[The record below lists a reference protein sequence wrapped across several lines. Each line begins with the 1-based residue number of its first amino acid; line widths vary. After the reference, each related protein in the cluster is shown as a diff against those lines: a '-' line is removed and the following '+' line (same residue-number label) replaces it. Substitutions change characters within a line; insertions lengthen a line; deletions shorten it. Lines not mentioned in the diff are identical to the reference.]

1 MRVKIVFVDFINKS
15 VRRQNDRLFKKLKTL
30 KSLWFAIGL
39 ALTLLVACGRIT
51 IIDFETANKAI
62 QNDFLPKIKI
72 EQALVSDAAAAR
84 YSTDSI
90 KEPLPKID
98 DFPLYGAQPTNDP
111 KQVYVE
117 IYSSAE
123 KANAQK
129 QDERWL
135 VDVAEAFNAKN
146 VATSSGQIIRVGV
159 RNTPSGLAE
168 RLIASKTFKPAAFS
182 PSNDLW
188 VEILKSDGITPKTI
202 APVLQPNGTGFA
214 VRGDAYQELAKDGT
228 VTFDRLLSAITSGKI
243 SVGYPNPYSS
253 STSLNLLYTIFW
265 QAAGHNRDKQPLTVQ
280 DLNAPQVSSVFDAF
294 QKQVIVTSVT
304 TLELKD
310 IFVRDQQKMQAFPL
324 DGVAFTALKKLP
336 GFEQVAYVP
345 FGLPHNAPLVGF
357 DWNTPEQQEALQKF
371 SEFATSEPMQK
382 LAFAAPEVME
392 YLKSKDIPVNPS
404 GEVLKTALTFWKQRK
419 DGGRTVYMMM
429 VIDTSGSMAGDR
441 IKAVKDGLRIATKEI
456 NAGNQVGLIT
466 FSDRVKNVVS
476 LSPFDALQHKRLLA
490 AIDAL
495 EADGN
500 TALYDGAI
508 VGLAP
513 LMERRKAD
521 PTGVFRLLLLTDGEV
536 TTGLKF
542 EEVKDLMKFS
552 DVRIYPIAYGE
563 VNQKELSAIAAL
575 RESTVQV
582 GTPQNVQNLLKE
594 IFQTNL

>member
-1 MRVKIVFVDFINKS
+1 MIMNKA
-15 VRRQNDRLFKKLKTL
+15 RIMIDLAFDRLFKKLKTL
-30 KSLWFAIGL
+30 RSLWFAIGL
-39 ALTLLVACGRIT
+39 SLTLLVACGT
-51 IIDFETANKAI
+51 IKIDSFETASKAI
-62 QNDFLPKIKI
+62 QNDFLPKIRI

-90 KEPLPKID
+90 KEPLPKIE
-98 DFPLYGAQPTNDP
+98 DFPLYAAQPTNDP

-123 KANAQK
+123 KANAQR

-146 VATSSGQIIRVGV
+146 ITLKSGQVVRVGV
-159 RNTPSGLAE
+159 RNIASGLAE
-168 RLIASKTFKPAAFS
+168 RLISSKTMKPAAFS

-188 VEILKSDGITPKTI
+188 IEILKSDGV
-202 APVLQPNGTGFA
+202 PVKVISPALQINGTGFA
-214 VRGDAYQELAKDGT
+214 VRGDIYQELAKGGE
-228 VTFDRLLSAITSGKI
+228 VTFVRLLDAITTGKMSI
-243 SVGYPNPYSS
+243 GYPNPYSS
-253 STSLNLLYTIFW
+253 STALNLLYTILW
-265 QAAGHNRDKQPLTVQ
+265 QAAGHDRDKQPLTVQ
-280 DLNAPQVSSVFDAF
+280 DLKVPQVSSVFDAF

-336 GFEQVAYVP
+336 GFEQVAYIP
-345 FGLPHNAPLVGF
+345 FGIPHNAPLVGF
-357 DWNTPEQQEALQKF
+357 DWNTPEQQEGLQQF
-371 SEFATSEPMQK
+371 AEFATSESMQK
-382 LAFAAPEVME
+382 LAFAAPEVLE
-392 YLKSKDIPVNPS
+392 HFKQKNFPAIPS

-441 IKAVKDGLRIATKEI
+441 IKSVKEGLRIATKEI

-466 FSDRVKNVVS
+466 FSDRVKNIVN

-490 AIDAL
+490 AINVL

-508 VGLAP
+508 AGLAP

-563 VNQKELSAIAAL
+563 VNQQELKAIAAL

>member
-1 MRVKIVFVDFINKS
+1 MINKFGKYLF
-15 VRRQNDRLFKKLKTL
+15 DRLFKKLKSL
-30 KSLWFAIGL
+30 RSLWFAFGL
-39 ALTLLVACGRIT
+39 SLTLLVACGT
-51 IIDFETANKAI
+51 IKVDSFETASKAI

-72 EQALVSDAAAAR
+72 EQALVSDSAAAR

-90 KEPLPKID
+90 KEPLPKIE
-98 DFPLYGAQPTNDP
+98 DFPLYGAQPTNDT

-117 IYSSAE
+117 IFSSAE

-146 VATSSGQIIRVGV
+146 VTTGSGQIIRVGI
-159 RNTPSGLAE
+159 RNIASGLGE
-168 RLIASKTFKPAAFS
+168 RLIASKTFKPAGFS

-188 VEILKSDGITPKTI
+188 VEILKSDGIPTKQIT
-202 APVLQPNGTGFA
+202 PVLQANGTGFA
-214 VRGDAYQELAKDGT
+214 VRGDIYQELAKSGE
-228 VTFDRLLSAITSGKI
+228 VTFDRLLDAITTGKLSI
-243 SVGYPNPYSS
+243 GYPNPYSS
-253 STSLNLLYTIFW
+253 STALNLLYTILW
-265 QAAGHNRDKQPLTVQ
+265 KAAGHDRDKQPLTVQ
-280 DLNAPQVSSVFDAF
+280 DLKVPQVSSVFDAF

-345 FGLPHNAPLVGF
+345 FGLPHNAPLVSF
-357 DWNTPEQQEALQKF
+357 EWNTPDQQEALQKF
-371 SEFATSEPMQK
+371 AEFATSEPMQK
-382 LAFAAPEVME
+382 LAFATPEILE
-392 YLKSKDIPVNPS
+392 HIKRKDLPANPS

-419 DGGRTVYMMM
+419 DGGRTVYMML
-429 VIDTSGSMAGDR
+429 VIDTSGSMTGAR
-441 IKAVKDGLRIATKEI
+441 MQAVKEGLRIATKEI

-466 FSDRVKNVVS
+466 FSDRVKNVVN

-490 AIDAL
+490 AVDVL

-508 VGLAP
+508 AGLAP
-513 LMERRKAD
+513 LMERRKVD
-521 PTGVFRLLLLTDGEV
+521 PTGAFRLLLLTDGEV
-536 TTGLKF
+536 TSGLKF
-542 EEVKDLMKFS
+542 EEVKDLMRFS
-552 DVRIYPIAYGE
+552 EVRIYPIAYGE
-563 VNQKELSAIAAL
+563 VNQKELAAIAAL

>member
-1 MRVKIVFVDFINKS
+1 MFANIINKIS
-15 VRRQNDRLFKKLKTL
+15 NKLRDRLFKNL
-30 KSLWFAIGL
+30 KSLRSLWFVIGL
-39 ALTLLVACGRIT
+39 SMTLIVACGT
-51 IIDFETANKAI
+51 IKIDSFETASKAI
-62 QNDFLPKIKI
+62 QSDFLPKIKI

-90 KEPLPKID
+90 KEPLPKIE
-98 DFPLYGAQPTNDP
+98 DFPLYGAQPTNDA

-117 IYSSAE
+117 IFSSAE
-123 KANAQK
+123 KANAQR

-146 VATSSGQIIRVGV
+146 VTLKSGQVIRVGI
-159 RNTPSGLAE
+159 RNIASGLGE
-168 RLIASKTFKPAAFS
+168 RLIASKTIKPAGFS

-188 VEILKSDGITPKTI
+188 VEILKSDGIPTKEI
-202 APVLQPNGTGFA
+202 APVLQANGTGFA
-214 VRGDAYQELAKDGT
+214 VRGDTYQELAKSGE
-228 VTFDRLLSAITSGKI
+228 VTFERLLDAITTGKLSI
-243 SVGYPNPYSS
+243 GYPNPYSS
-253 STSLNLLYTIFW
+253 STALNLLYTILW
-265 QAAGHNRDKQPLTVQ
+265 QAAGHDRDKQPLTVQ
-280 DLNAPQVSSVFDAF
+280 DLKVPQVSSVFDAF

-345 FGLPHNAPLVGF
+345 FGMPHNAPLVGF

-371 SEFATSEPMQK
+371 AEFATSEPMQK
-382 LAFAAPEVME
+382 LAFATPEVLE
-392 YLKSKDIPVNPS
+392 YIKRKNLPATPS

-429 VIDTSGSMAGDR
+429 VIDTSGSMAGAR
-441 IKAVKDGLRIATKEI
+441 MQSLKEGLRIATKEI

-466 FSDRVKNVVS
+466 FSDRVKNIVN
-476 LSPFDALQHKRLLA
+476 LFPFDALQHKRLLA

-508 VGLAP
+508 AGLAP

-563 VNQKELSAIAAL
+563 VNQKELAAIAAL
-575 RESTVQV
+575 RESTVQI

>member
-1 MRVKIVFVDFINKS
+1 MFINIINKS
-15 VRRQNDRLFKKLKTL
+15 LRKLRDRLFKNPKSLR
-30 KSLWFAIGL
+30 SLWFVIGL
-39 ALTLLVACGRIT
+39 SLTLIVACGAIK
-51 IIDFETANKAI
+51 IDSFETASKAI

-72 EQALVSDAAAAR
+72 EQALVSDSAAAR

-90 KEPLPKID
+90 KEPLPKIE
-98 DFPLYGAQPTNDP
+98 DFPLYGAQPTNDT

-117 IYSSAE
+117 IFSSAE

-146 VATSSGQIIRVGV
+146 VITGSGQIIRVGI
-159 RNTPSGLAE
+159 RNIASGLGE
-168 RLIASKTFKPAAFS
+168 RLIASKTFKPAGFS

-188 VEILKSDGITPKTI
+188 VEILKSDGIPTKQI
-202 APVLQPNGTGFA
+202 APVLQANGTGFA
-214 VRGDAYQELAKDGT
+214 VRGDIYQELAKSGE
-228 VTFDRLLSAITSGKI
+228 VTFDRLLDAITTGKLSI
-243 SVGYPNPYSS
+243 GYPNPYSS
-253 STSLNLLYTIFW
+253 STALNLLYTILW
-265 QAAGHNRDKQPLTVQ
+265 QAAGHDRDKQPLTVQ
-280 DLNAPQVSSVFDAF
+280 DLKVPQVSSVFDAF

-336 GFEQVAYVP
+336 GFEQVAYIP

-357 DWNTPEQQEALQKF
+357 DWNTPDQQEALQKF
-371 SEFATSEPMQK
+371 AEFATSEPMQK
-382 LAFAAPEVME
+382 LAFATPEVLE
-392 YLKSKDIPVNPS
+392 YIKRKNLPATPS

-429 VIDTSGSMAGDR
+429 VIDTSGSMAGAR
-441 IKAVKDGLRIATKEI
+441 IQAVKEGLRIATKEI

-466 FSDRVKNVVS
+466 FSDRVKNIVN

-508 VGLAP
+508 AGLAP
-513 LMERRKAD
+513 LMERRKID

-536 TTGLKF
+536 TSGLKF
-542 EEVKDLMKFS
+542 EEVKDLMRFS

-563 VNQKELSAIAAL
+563 VNQQELKAIAAL

>member
-1 MRVKIVFVDFINKS
+1 MFANIINKIS
-15 VRRQNDRLFKKLKTL
+15 NKLRDRLFKKLKTL
-30 KSLWFAIGL
+30 RSLWFAIGL
-39 ALTLLVACGRIT
+39 SLTLIVACGT
-51 IIDFETANKAI
+51 IKIDSFETASKAI

-72 EQALVSDAAAAR
+72 EQALVSDSAAAR

-90 KEPLPKID
+90 KEPLPKIE
-98 DFPLYGAQPTNDP
+98 DFPLYGAQPTNDT

-117 IYSSAE
+117 IFSSAE

-146 VATSSGQIIRVGV
+146 LTTGSGQIIRVGI
-159 RNTPSGLAE
+159 RNIASGLGE
-168 RLIASKTFKPAAFS
+168 RLIASKTFKPAGFS

-188 VEILKSDGITPKTI
+188 VEILKSDGIPTKQI
-202 APVLQPNGTGFA
+202 APVLQANGTGFA
-214 VRGDAYQELAKDGT
+214 VRGDIYQELAKSGE
-228 VTFDRLLSAITSGKI
+228 VTFDRLLDAITTGKLSI
-243 SVGYPNPYSS
+243 GYPNPYSS
-253 STSLNLLYTIFW
+253 STALNLLYTILW
-265 QAAGHNRDKQPLTVQ
+265 KAAGHDRDKQPLTVQ
-280 DLNAPQVSSVFDAF
+280 DLKVPQVSSVFDAF

-336 GFEQVAYVP
+336 GFEQVAYIP

-357 DWNTPEQQEALQKF
+357 DWNTPDQQEALQKF
-371 SEFATSEPMQK
+371 AEFATSEPMQK
-382 LAFAAPEVME
+382 LAFATPEVLE
-392 YLKSKDIPVNPS
+392 YIKRKNLPATPS

-429 VIDTSGSMAGDR
+429 VIDTSGSMAGAR
-441 IKAVKDGLRIATKEI
+441 IQAVKEGLRIATKEI

-466 FSDRVKNVVS
+466 FSDRVKNIVN

-508 VGLAP
+508 AGLAP
-513 LMERRKAD
+513 LMERRKID

-536 TTGLKF
+536 TSGLKF
-542 EEVKDLMKFS
+542 EEVKDLMRFS
-552 DVRIYPIAYGE
+552 EVRIYPIAYGE
-563 VNQKELSAIAAL
+563 VNQQELKAIAAL

>member
-1 MRVKIVFVDFINKS
+1 MLNK
-15 VRRQNDRLFKKLKTL
+15 RLRELNFHLFKNLKTL
-30 KSLWFAIGL
+30 RSLWFVIGL
-39 ALTLLVACGRIT
+39 SLTLLVACGT
-51 IIDFETANKAI
+51 IKIDSFETATKAI

-72 EQALVSDAAAAR
+72 EQVLVSDAAAAR

-90 KEPLPKID
+90 KEPLPKIE
-98 DFPLYGAQPTNDP
+98 DFPLYAAQPTNDP

-123 KANAQK
+123 KANAQR

-135 VDVAEAFNAKN
+135 VDVAESFNAKN
-146 VATSSGQIIRVGV
+146 VTLKSGQVVRVGV
-159 RNTPSGLAE
+159 RNIASGLAE
-168 RLIASKTFKPAAFS
+168 RLISSKTMKPAAFS

-188 VEILKSDGITPKTI
+188 IEILKSDGV
-202 APVLQPNGTGFA
+202 PVKVISPALQINGTGFA
-214 VRGDAYQELAKDGT
+214 VRGDIYQELAKGGE
-228 VTFDRLLSAITSGKI
+228 VTFVRLLDAITTGKMSI
-243 SVGYPNPYSS
+243 GYPNPYSS
-253 STSLNLLYTIFW
+253 STALNLLYTILW
-265 QAAGHNRDKQPLTVQ
+265 QAAGHDRDKQPLTVQ
-280 DLNAPQVSSVFDAF
+280 DLKVPQVSSVFDAF

-336 GFEQVAYVP
+336 GFEQVAYIP
-345 FGLPHNAPLVGF
+345 FGIPHNAPLVGF
-357 DWNTPEQQEALQKF
+357 DWNTPEQQEGLQQF
-371 SEFATSEPMQK
+371 AEFATSESMQK
-382 LAFAAPEVME
+382 LAFAAPEVLE
-392 YLKSKDIPVNPS
+392 YVKQKNFPAIPS

-441 IKAVKDGLRIATKEI
+441 IKAVKEGLRIATKEI

-466 FSDRVKNVVS
+466 FSDRVKNVVN

-508 VGLAP
+508 AGLAP

-521 PTGVFRLLLLTDGEV
+521 PMGVFRLLLLTDGEV

-563 VNQKELSAIAAL
+563 VNQQELKAIATL

>member
-1 MRVKIVFVDFINKS
+1 MFVNIINKS
-15 VRRQNDRLFKKLKTL
+15 LYKLRDRLFKKLKSL
-30 KSLWFAIGL
+30 RSLWFAIGL
-39 ALTLLVACGRIT
+39 SMTLLAACGT
-51 IIDFETANKAI
+51 IKIDSFETASKAI

-72 EQALVSDAAAAR
+72 EQALVSDSAAAR

-90 KEPLPKID
+90 KEPLPKIE
-98 DFPLYGAQPTNDP
+98 DFPLYGAQPTNDT

-117 IYSSAE
+117 IFSSAE

-146 VATSSGQIIRVGV
+146 VITGSGQIIRVGI
-159 RNTPSGLAE
+159 RNIASGLGE
-168 RLIASKTFKPAAFS
+168 RLIASKTFKPAGFS

-188 VEILKSDGITPKTI
+188 VEILKSDGIPTKQIT
-202 APVLQPNGTGFA
+202 PVLQANGTGFA
-214 VRGDAYQELAKDGT
+214 VRGDIYQDLAKSGE
-228 VTFDRLLSAITSGKI
+228 VTFDRLLDAITTGKLSI
-243 SVGYPNPYSS
+243 GYPNPYSS
-253 STSLNLLYTIFW
+253 STALNLLYTILW
-265 QAAGHNRDKQPLTVQ
+265 KAAGHDRDKQPLTVQ
-280 DLNAPQVSSVFDAF
+280 DLKVPQVSSVFDAF

-345 FGLPHNAPLVGF
+345 FGLPHNAPLVSF
-357 DWNTPEQQEALQKF
+357 EWNTPDQQEALQKF
-371 SEFATSEPMQK
+371 AEFATSEPMQK
-382 LAFAAPEVME
+382 LAFATPEILE
-392 YLKSKDIPVNPS
+392 HLKRKDLPDNPS

-419 DGGRTVYMMM
+419 DGGRTVYMML
-429 VIDTSGSMAGDR
+429 VIDTSGSMTGAR
-441 IKAVKDGLRIATKEI
+441 MQAVKEGLRIATKEI
-456 NAGNQVGLIT
+456 NAGNQVGLIS
-466 FSDRVKNVVS
+466 FSDRVKNVVN

-490 AIDAL
+490 AVDVL

-508 VGLAP
+508 AGLAP
-513 LMERRKAD
+513 LMERRKID

-536 TTGLKF
+536 TSGLKF
-542 EEVKDLMKFS
+542 EEVKDLMRFS
-552 DVRIYPIAYGE
+552 EVRIYPIAYGE
-563 VNQKELSAIAAL
+563 VNQKELAAIAAL
-575 RESTVQV
+575 RESTVQI

>member
-1 MRVKIVFVDFINKS
+1 MYTKTTNMMKIIF
-15 VRRQNDRLFKKLKTL
+15 RDRLFKRLKTL
-30 KSLWFAIGL
+30 RSLWFAIGL
-39 ALTLLVACGRIT
+39 SLTLLVACSPKPPV
-51 IIDFETANKAI
+51 DFESALQSI
-62 QNDFLPKIKI
+62 QKDFLPKIKI
-72 EQALVSDAAAAR
+72 EQALIPDALAAR

-90 KEPLPKID
+90 KEPLPKIE
-98 DFPLYGAQPTNDP
+98 DFPLYGAQPTKDT

-117 IYSSAE
+117 IFSSAE

-146 VATSSGQIIRVGV
+146 VTTQSGQAIRVGI
-159 RNTPSGLAE
+159 RNAPSGLGE
-168 RLIASKTFKPAAFS
+168 RLIASKTVKPAAFS
-182 PSNDLW
+182 PSSDLW
-188 VEILKSDGITPKTI
+188 IDILKSDGITPTPI
-202 APVLQPNGTGFA
+202 ASVLQPNGTGFA
-214 VRGDAYQELAKDGT
+214 VRGDTYQELAKGGE
-228 VTFDRLLSAITSGKI
+228 VTFERLLDAITTGKVSI
-243 SVGYPNPYSS
+243 GYPNPYSS
-253 STSLNLLYTIFW
+253 STALNLLYTILW
-265 QAAGHNRDKQPLTVQ
+265 RAAGHDRDKQPLTVQ
-280 DLNAPQVSSVFDAF
+280 DLKVPQVSSVFDAF

-310 IFVRDQQKMQAFPL
+310 IFIRDQQKMQAFPL
-324 DGVAFTALKKLP
+324 DGVAFNSLKKLP

-382 LAFAAPEVME
+382 LALATPEILE
-392 YLKSKDIPVNPS
+392 HLKRKDLPVNPS

-419 DGGRTVYMMM
+419 DGGRTVYMML
-429 VIDTSGSMAGDR
+429 VIDTSGSMAGAR
-441 IKAVKDGLRIATKEI
+441 MQAVKEGLRIATKEI

-466 FSDRVKNVVS
+466 FSDRVKNIVN

-490 AIDAL
+490 AIDVL

-508 VGLAP
+508 AGLAP

-536 TTGLKF
+536 TSGLKF

-563 VNQKELSAIAAL
+563 VNQQELKAIAAL

>member
-1 MRVKIVFVDFINKS
+1 MRVKVVFVNINKILRILG
-15 VRRQNDRLFKKLKTL
+15 VRVFKSLKTL
-30 KSLWFAIGL
+30 WSFWFVIGL
-39 ALTLLVACGRIT
+39 SMTLLVACGT
-51 IIDFETANKAI
+51 IKIDSFETATKAI

-90 KEPLPKID
+90 KEPLPKIE
-98 DFPLYGAQPTNDP
+98 DFPLYAAQPTNDA
-111 KQVYVE
+111 KQIYVE

-123 KANAQK
+123 KANAQR

-146 VATSSGQIIRVGV
+146 VTLKSGQIVRIGV
-159 RNTPSGLAE
+159 RNIASGLAE
-168 RLIASKTFKPAAFS
+168 RLISSKTMKPAAFS

-188 VEILKSDGITPKTI
+188 IEILKSDGVPVKVI
-202 APVLQPNGTGFA
+202 APSLQTNGTGFA
-214 VRGDAYQELAKDGT
+214 VRGDIYQELAKGGE
-228 VTFDRLLSAITSGKI
+228 VTFVRLLDAITTGKMSI
-243 SVGYPNPYSS
+243 GYPNPYSS
-253 STSLNLLYTIFW
+253 STALNLLYTILW
-265 QAAGHNRDKQPLTVQ
+265 QAAGHDRDKQPLTVQ
-280 DLNAPQVSSVFDAF
+280 DLKVPQVSSVFDAF

-336 GFEQVAYVP
+336 GFEQVAYIP
-345 FGLPHNAPLVGF
+345 FGIPHNAPLVGF
-357 DWNTPEQQEALQKF
+357 EWNTPEQQEGLQKF
-371 SEFATSEPMQK
+371 AEFATSESMQK
-382 LAFAAPEVME
+382 LAFATPEVLE
-392 YLKSKDIPVNPS
+392 HVKQKNFPAIPS

-441 IKAVKDGLRIATKEI
+441 IKAVKEGLRIATKEI

-466 FSDRVKNVVS
+466 FSDRVKNVVN

-490 AIDAL
+490 AIDVL

-508 VGLAP
+508 AGLAP

-563 VNQKELSAIAAL
+563 VNQQELKAIAAL
-575 RESTVQV
+575 RESTVQI